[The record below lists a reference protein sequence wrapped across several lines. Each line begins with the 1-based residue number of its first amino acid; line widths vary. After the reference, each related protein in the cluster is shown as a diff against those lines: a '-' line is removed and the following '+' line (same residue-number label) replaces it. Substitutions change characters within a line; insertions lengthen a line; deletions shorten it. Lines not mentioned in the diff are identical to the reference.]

1 MVIGAPISIR
11 MMELLG
17 AVPTPMNYGEVYSAL
32 QTGVI
37 DGAENDF
44 VSYHTSA
51 HYEVAPNYVE
61 DAHLSPPALLLMNKM
76 RFDSLPPE
84 QQEAITR
91 AAVDAAMYER
101 DLMREANEQARQ
113 TVTEGGATV
122 TEIDNAPF
130 QEAVQPI
137 YEEFPDLM
145 PLLERIRAAK

>member
-1 MVIGAPISIR
+1 
-11 MMELLG
+11 
-17 AVPTPMNYGEVYSAL
+17 
-32 QTGVI
+32 
-37 DGAENDF
+37 
-44 VSYHTSA
+44 
-51 HYEVAPNYVE
+51 
-61 DAHLSPPALLLMNKM
+61 MNKM